1 MSTKSPINITV
12 KDETFPI
19 SHKTVVNA
27 IRIAIEEDRPLLFDY
42 FIPSINKTAHIG
54 VRRIKQPDGTFT
66 DTGEKIL
73 VKSGDEY
80 TSNITKTYKCD
91 TEFIV
96 LTENSIYV
104 ISTKIDTVYIS

>member
-1 MSTKSPINITV
+1 MSSKPSLNITV
-12 KDETFPI
+12 KDETYPI
-19 SHKTVVNA
+19 SHKTLTNA

-42 FIPSINKTAHIG
+42 FIPSITKTAHIG
-54 VRRIKQPDGTFT
+54 VRRVKQPDGTFT

-73 VKSGDEY
+73 VKSSDEY

-91 TEFIV
+91 TEFII